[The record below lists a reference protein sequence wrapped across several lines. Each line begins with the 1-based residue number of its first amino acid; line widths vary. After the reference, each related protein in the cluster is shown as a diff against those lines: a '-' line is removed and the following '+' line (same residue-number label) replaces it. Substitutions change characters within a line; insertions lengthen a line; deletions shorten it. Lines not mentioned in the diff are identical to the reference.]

1 MIPNSSPVNEEGKSR
16 IRRALSPELSQPSP
30 VKDTSFSSATGKR
43 RPQCLLGQ
51 VNTGHRFP
59 RLGQHAQM
67 MEAPTFRPTEAEFK
81 DPLRYIQKI
90 RGYAEQFGMCK
101 IIPPSSFKPECN
113 VDDDMRF
120 TAYNQYVHKLMN
132 RWGPNSKE
140 MAAIKKYLDTQNV
153 TINANNHPVISGVEI
168 DLPALYH
175 AVQSLGGLT
184 EVIQKKKWG
193 KIAEFLRVPKGTQDR
208 SNKFY
213 DIYCK
218 FLLPY
223 DTLSKVERNELLRLV
238 EEEFEERNKEKSN
251 PKSDDEA

>member
-1 MIPNSSPVNEEGKSR
+1 
-16 IRRALSPELSQPSP
+16 
-30 VKDTSFSSATGKR
+30 
-43 RPQCLLGQ
+43 
-51 VNTGHRFP
+51 
-59 RLGQHAQM
+59 
-67 MEAPTFRPTEAEFK
+67 
-81 DPLRYIQKI
+81 
-90 RGYAEQFGMCK
+90 
-101 IIPPSSFKPECN
+101 
-113 VDDDMRF
+113 
-120 TAYNQYVHKLMN
+120 MN

-153 TINANNHPVISGVEI
+153 TINASNHPMVSGVEI

-223 DTLSKVERNELLRLV
+223 DTLSKVEREELFKLGTSIYYVITFSL
-238 EEEFEERNKEKSN
+238 SN
-251 PKSDDEA
+251 LFSKCP

>member
-1 MIPNSSPVNEEGKSR
+1 M
-16 IRRALSPELSQPSP
+16 
-30 VKDTSFSSATGKR
+30 
-43 RPQCLLGQ
+43 
-51 VNTGHRFP
+51 
-59 RLGQHAQM
+59 
-67 MEAPTFRPTEAEFK
+67 
-81 DPLRYIQKI
+81 YI
-90 RGYAEQFGMCK
+90 
-101 IIPPSSFKPECN
+101 
-113 VDDDMRF
+113 
-120 TAYNQYVHKLMN
+120 
-132 RWGPNSKE
+132 
-140 MAAIKKYLDTQNV
+140 LDTQNV

-223 DTLSKVERNELLRLV
+223 DTLSKVEREELLRLV
-238 EEEFEERNKEKSN
+238 EEEFEERNKLKIN
-251 PKSDDEA
+251 PNSDDEDDDEKDEDEEVRIMNEFKNYGIFSKLFYFHEFFCICMYIYFI

>member
-1 MIPNSSPVNEEGKSR
+1 
-16 IRRALSPELSQPSP
+16 
-30 VKDTSFSSATGKR
+30 
-43 RPQCLLGQ
+43 
-51 VNTGHRFP
+51 
-59 RLGQHAQM
+59 
-67 MEAPTFRPTEAEFK
+67 
-81 DPLRYIQKI
+81 
-90 RGYAEQFGMCK
+90 
-101 IIPPSSFKPECN
+101 
-113 VDDDMRF
+113 
-120 TAYNQYVHKLMN
+120 MN

-153 TINANNHPVISGVEI
+153 TINASNHPMVSGVEI

-223 DTLSKVERNELLRLV
+223 DTLSKVEREELFKLGTSIYYV
-238 EEEFEERNKEKSN
+238 ITFIGSN
-251 PKSDDEA
+251 LCPKVSINVHNCPKLSKIVQKCP